1 METFLWLAE
10 AEGGF
15 GLNFDIFSTNLIN
28 LAIVIGVLYYFGR
41 GFLGKILNERR
52 SDIETAIGEAEQQA
66 SKAQQELTEAKKRLE
81 QAQAQAQQI
90 RADAEERAKA
100 TKEEILA
107 EAQADIERLK
117 ATAAQDLKSDES
129 RAAAQLRERAIALAL
144 ERSQQYLKE
153 RLSDDDRE
161 QIVDRS
167 ISLIGGKE

>member
-15 GLNFDIFSTNLIN
+15 GVNLDIFSTNLIN
-28 LAIVIGVLYYFGR
+28 LAIVIGILYYFGR
-41 GFLGKILNERR
+41 GFLGKILSERR
-52 SDIETAIGEAEQQA
+52 SEIETAIRETEQQA
-66 SKAQQELTEAKKRLE
+66 SNAQQELTEAQKRLE
-81 QAQAQAQQI
+81 QAQAKAQQI
-90 RADAEERAKA
+90 RAESEERAKA
-100 TKEEILA
+100 AREQILV

-117 ATAAQDLKSDES
+117 AAAAQDLKSDES

-161 QIVDRS
+161 KIVDRS